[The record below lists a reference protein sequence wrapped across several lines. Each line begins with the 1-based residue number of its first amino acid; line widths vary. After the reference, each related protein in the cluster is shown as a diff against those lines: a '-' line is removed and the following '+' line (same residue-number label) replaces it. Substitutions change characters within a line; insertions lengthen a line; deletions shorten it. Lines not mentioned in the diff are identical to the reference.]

1 MFGLHPPEIR
11 PSAAALLAVG
21 RSDAEIASVLGVGR
35 STVRDWRHA
44 APAASL
50 SAICPRCWR
59 RSRAIAFE
67 PGDYAELLGLY
78 LGDGHILR
86 IGRSLRL
93 RLSLDSRYP
102 LIVAETA
109 SLLARVFPAN
119 RIGEAVRDEGHTRI
133 LSVDH
138 SHLACLLPQ
147 HGPGKKHTRR
157 IRLEPWQQA
166 AVAIAPWRFLTG
178 CIRSDGCAFVNRTGR
193 YEYLSY
199 DFSNRSSDIL
209 DLFVGACD
217 HVGVDCRRYERHV
230 RIYRRASVAAMLGH
244 VGLKA

>member
-1 MFGLHPPEIR
+1 MSL
-11 PSAAALLAVG
+11 G
-21 RSDAEIASVLGVGR
+21 RSDTNIAFELGIAR
-35 STVRDWRHA
+35 STVRGWRRA

-50 SAICPRCWR
+50 SSACPRCWG
-59 RSRAIAFE
+59 RSRVMVVE

-102 LIVAETA
+102 LIVDETA
-109 SLLARVFPAN
+109 SLLARMFPAN
-119 RIGEAVRDEGHTRI
+119 SVGETRRDDGHTRI
-133 LSVDH
+133 VSVDH
-138 SHLACLLPQ
+138 SHLGCLLPQ
-147 HGPGKKHTRR
+147 HGAGKKHTRP
-157 IRLEPWQQA
+157 ITLEPWQQA
-166 AVAIAPWRFLTG
+166 AVAEAAWRFLKG
-178 CIRSDGCAFVNRTGR
+178 CIRSDGCAFINRTGR
-193 YEYLSY
+193 YAYLSY

-217 HVGVDCRRYERHV
+217 HVGVDCRRYDRHV
-230 RIYRRASVAAMLGH
+230 RIYRRPSVAAMLAH